1 MNEAYSARMD
11 EAMNLTVSSFRGK
24 FRKGTTI
31 PYLTHLLAVAAMVG
45 EGGGDEDQIIA
56 ALLHD
61 WLEDIPGAQASL
73 LEDKFGLRVRR
84 LVEALSDTVV
94 QPKPPWRE
102 RKERYIAHLYDEPPE
117 VKLISVA
124 DKLHNCRSTVIDLR
138 QSGIQ
143 IFERF
148 NAKQG
153 GTLWY
158 YQALIPALAKDWDH
172 WLLDLLRFE
181 VNELVRL
188 GR

>member
-1 MNEAYSARMD
+1 MADAYSARMD
-11 EAMNLTVSSFRGK
+11 EAMVLTMTSFRGI
-24 FRKGTTI
+24 FRKGSTI
-31 PYLTHLLAVAAMVG
+31 PYLTHLLAVAALVG

-61 WLEDIPGAQASL
+61 WLEDIPGAQASE
-73 LEDKFGLRVRR
+73 LEDKFGVRVRR
-84 LVEALSDTVV
+84 MVEALSDTVV
-94 QPKPPWRE
+94 QPKPPWRA
-102 RKERYIAHLYDEPPE
+102 RKEAYITHLYNAPAD
-117 VKLISVA
+117 VKLICVA

-138 QSGIQ
+138 QSGVQ

-148 NAKQG
+148 NAKQS

-158 YQALIPALAKDWDH
+158 YQALIPALAHNWDH
-172 WLLDLLRFE
+172 WMLDLLRLE